1 MCLNK
6 VLCVLNF
13 LNSFFVEL
21 SLLIIIIFFDII
33 QVKLKENLLVLIRNL
48 EMGKI
53 EGLFKLRVKDALV
66 FLQVLV

>member
-1 MCLNK
+1 MCFK
-6 VLCVLNF
+6 
-13 LNSFFVEL
+13 FFKQLFCGTEF
-21 SLLIIIIFFDII
+21 INYYNFFDII